1 MTDQGRKIQ
10 VEGKGG
16 LLVVSGPSGCGKT
29 TICRRL
35 AAHDEVDLA
44 VSATTR
50 PKRPG
55 EVHGKDYFFLGRAE
69 FDKRLENGEFVEHNE
84 VFGNNVLYGSLKS
97 EVENGLKDP
106 DRYYLMEIDVRGAL
120 NVRDLNYKGVYIF
133 IAPPSMEELERRLV
147 NRGTD
152 NPESVE
158 QRLKKAEWELEQRDQ
173 YDLVVENDDLEETV
187 SLVERFLRLT

>member
-1 MTDQGRKIQ
+1 VTEKQ
-10 VEGKGG
+10 VEKIGG

-35 AAHDEVDLA
+35 AAHDKVDLA

-50 PKRPG
+50 PKRPQ
-55 EVHGKDYFFLGRAE
+55 EVHGKDYFFLSREE
-69 FDKRLENGEFVEHNE
+69 FEARLDRGEFVEHNE
-84 VFGNNVLYGSLKS
+84 VFGNDVLYGSLKS
-97 EVENGLKDP
+97 EVEKGLKDP
-106 DRYYLMEIDVRGAL
+106 ERYYLMEIDVRGAL
-120 NVRDLNYKGVYIF
+120 NLRELKYKGIYIF

-187 SLVERFLRLT
+187 SRVERFLRLV